1 MKNKEIKNAKNF
13 DELLDVK
20 YGKVGTK
27 KRDDFEEQA
36 QCYKEK
42 SMLEQL
48 RDIRDK
54 VSAEIQNMTFSELK
68 KYVDYQLQNRPTK
81 FEI

>member
-1 MKNKEIKNAKNF
+1 MKNEKRKIKNAKNF
-13 DELLDVK
+13 DELLDIK
-20 YGKVGTK
+20 YDKIGTK
-27 KRDDFEEQA
+27 ERDDFEMQA
-36 QCYKEK
+36 QK

-54 VSAEIQNMTFSELK
+54 VSAETQNMTFLELK

-81 FEI
+81 SEI